1 MCPTSQSPFFK
12 STELTQQKRITH
24 FATADQLPSP
34 AVASEVARAAGIH
47 VSTGSCRLDRLERF
61 FCRNQYVCFRVRRGT
76 CVAVGRYASGDVAYE
91 WGACWVNLAS
101 ARFRLESPRW
111 FWGSSLNRQGRRQ
124 KGSRVRETR
133 NRSRALSSM
142 RARHLCSLFPRSA
155 RRPASVIRTRAT
167 LIDLPQ
173 LFLEDCGFLF

>member
-124 KGSRVRETR
+124 KGSRVRELPPGEPVIVPGPCPVCEHDICAHC
-133 NRSRALSSM
+133 SRAAPAVL
-142 RARHLCSLFPRSA
+142 PR
-155 RRPASVIRTRAT
+155 
-167 LIDLPQ
+167 
-173 LFLEDCGFLF
+173 